1 MEDKP
6 SKGHGKKTFLN
17 LNGVFLLEKKK
28 MNQFSGTNQRNEKET
43 RVIIVRHKRQ
53 GVKSK
58 RQINKQNRNKSY
70 RERAGQDGVGK
81 GEK

>member
-1 MEDKP
+1 
-6 SKGHGKKTFLN
+6 
-17 LNGVFLLEKKK
+17 

-81 GEK
+81 GEKQAREIARNQLPVAKLT

>member
-1 MEDKP
+1 
-6 SKGHGKKTFLN
+6 
-17 LNGVFLLEKKK
+17 

-81 GEK
+81 EEK

>member
-17 LNGVFLLEKKK
+17 LNGVFLLEKK

-70 RERAGQDGVGK
+70 RERAGQDEVGK

>member
-1 MEDKP
+1 MGSFYLK
-6 SKGHGKKTFLN
+6 
-17 LNGVFLLEKKK
+17 KKK

-70 RERAGQDGVGK
+70 RERAGQDEVGK
-81 GEK
+81 GDT